1 MSNLIRCICI
11 KLIRHLLVV
20 IFKQLILNLFELFTN
35 NASMWTYIRSF
46 IYFLQKYP
54 KPGLLTKMSS
64 CGEKFIP
71 PDWFM
76 CLASLNHVI
85 LVISGSVN
93 FLIYC
98 TYGNLF
104 KTMLQKLLNRY
115 PHHHSINRHPHYHSI
130 NRYPHHH
137 SMNRYPH
144 QHSMNRYHHQHN
156 MNKYPHHLA

>member
-1 MSNLIRCICI
+1 
-11 KLIRHLLVV
+11 
-20 IFKQLILNLFELFTN
+20 
-35 NASMWTYIRSF
+35 
-46 IYFLQKYP
+46 
-54 KPGLLTKMSS
+54 MSS

-115 PHHHSINRHPHYHSI
+115 PHHHSM

-137 SMNRYPH
+137 SMKPV
-144 QHSMNRYHHQHN
+144 MNYASKKFSCG
-156 MNKYPHHLA
+156 KYVLLCAYFGDKACILSNIKWDALRKQLLSKYNCD

>member
-1 MSNLIRCICI
+1 
-11 KLIRHLLVV
+11 
-20 IFKQLILNLFELFTN
+20 
-35 NASMWTYIRSF
+35 
-46 IYFLQKYP
+46 
-54 KPGLLTKMSS
+54 MSS

-115 PHHHSINRHPHYHSI
+115 PHHHSMNRHPHHHSMNRNPHNHSM

-144 QHSMNRYHHQHN
+144 HHSMKPV
-156 MNKYPHHLA
+156 MNYASKKFSCGKYVLLCAYFGDKACILSNIKWDALRKQLLSKYNCD